1 MADTH
6 DEFLGARQSLKRSA
20 PRRVPHAD
28 ELLESA
34 LRRRKRRDFADRSFI
49 RPFQHLLQ
57 ACNEEA
63 DLSVFG
69 VRALRVDVLRCL
81 RNLLYFDEIE
91 ADCPSVLARPIH
103 APVFITGMP
112 RSGTTFLHRLIL
124 QDPSTIGPRL
134 FQLVYPDT
142 SRAGCVGAALRKRW
156 VSLQLT
162 LFRLIAPELNALH
175 PVTVDSPE
183 ECTDITAHVFQSLRF
198 DAMYRVPSYN
208 SWLERSGFLDAYRF
222 HRRFL
227 QHLDAQLPARRW
239 ILKSPDH
246 LFALDDIRKVYPDA
260 RLVLVHRDPVRVLA
274 SVAKL
279 TEVLRRPFAR
289 SVDRIEIGREVSASW
304 LDGARRMRGLSTDGS
319 ALHLDY
325 RQIVARPIE
334 AVRAVYRH
342 CDLLLTGEAEERMR
356 SWLRTAANVRRPWRN
371 YKLAEFGLDA
381 QVLRER
387 FTPYTDTFGI
397 EIEHFER
404 ETGTGALA

>member
-1 MADTH
+1 
-6 DEFLGARQSLKRSA
+6 LL
-20 PRRVPHAD
+20 AD

-34 LRRRKRRDFADRSFI
+34 LKRGKRRDFADRTFI
-49 RPFQHLLQ
+49 RPFEYLLK

-69 VRALRVDVLRCL
+69 ARALRIDVLRCL
-81 RNLLYFDEIE
+81 RTVLQFDAMEV
-91 ADCPSVLARPIH
+91 AQPSILERPIH

-124 QDPSTIGPRL
+124 QDPGTIAPRL
-134 FQLVYPDT
+134 FQLVYPYA
-142 SRAGCVGAALRKRW
+142 SQAGFGATLLKRW

-175 PVTVDSPE
+175 PVAVDSPE
-183 ECTDITAHVFQSLRF
+183 ECTDITAHVFQSLRW

-208 SWLERSGFLDAYRF
+208 SWLERSGFLAAYQF

-227 QHLDAQLPARRW
+227 QHLDAQMPARRW

-246 LFALDDIRKVYPDA
+246 LFALDDIRRVYPDA

-279 TEVLRRPFAR
+279 TEVLRRPFTR
-289 SVDRIEIGREVSASW
+289 SVDRMAIGREVSASW
-304 LDGARRMRGLSTDGS
+304 LDGARRMSELSQQRGA
-319 ALHLDY
+319 ALHLNY
-325 RQIVARPIE
+325 RQIVSRPLD

-342 CDLLLTGEAEERMR
+342 CDLVLTEEAERRMR
-356 SWLRTAANVRRPWRN
+356 AWLRTGSNVSRPWRD
-371 YKLAEFGLDA
+371 YELAEFGLDA
-381 QVLRER
+381 QLLRER
-387 FTPYTDTFGI
+387 FTPYTDTFGV
-397 EIEHFER
+397 EIEHGEGR
-404 ETGTGALA
+404 AGTGALA